1 MTGILRK
8 YKEEYRK
15 LLQLGGPIL
24 VTQLSVIVF
33 AFSDT
38 IMVGHYSVN
47 ALAAAAFVNS
57 LFLVPNVMMMGL
69 ASGVTPLVGALY
81 SQRKCREAGSIT
93 RSSLQVNIV
102 MALICTLIMGLMY
115 FMLPYMGQA
124 PELLP
129 QIRSYYLVLM
139 LMPVP
144 MAVYN
149 VLAQS
154 SNGIE
159 YTSVPMWVTVGGILL
174 NIFGNWVLIY
184 GKLGFPEM
192 GLLGAGIA
200 TVFGRVVA
208 MVAMLAA
215 FRKLHR
221 YRDYQGGFTA
231 RCRRGAERVKA
242 WKTSWP
248 LMLQSGAECVLWT
261 VGAVVVGWF
270 GPVQLAAYQV
280 VNTISQLGFM
290 VFMSFA
296 SAVAIRVAYYAG
308 LRNEQGAGAVAR
320 AGLHVNLVLATI
332 VHTLCRTADQHLHQ
346 HLGRRSQG
354 SGSDSQRHGADTA
367 IGGVSILRRLAADVL
382 QRHPRHRPGEI
393 PVVDFRHVL
402 HCRRHSVADALCHR
416 LRRRQPRRLL
426 ELQRRPA
433 LRQHD
438 VPPLLPPNP
447 PLKTTSGP

>member
-332 VHTLCRTADQHLHQ
+332 ASLVFILFAEPLINIFINTSAEGAKGVEVIASATALILPLVVYQYFDPSHL
-346 HLGRRSQG
+346 
-354 SGSDSQRHGADTA
+354 TFCNA
-367 IGGVSILRRLAADVL
+367 IRGTGQVKYLLWI
-382 QRHPRHRPGEI
+382 
-393 PVVDFRHVL
+393 
-402 HCRRHSVADALCHR
+402 SVTSYIA
-416 LRRRQPRRLL
+416 
-426 ELQRRPA
+426 
-433 LRQHD
+433 
-438 VPPLLPPNP
+438 VGIPLLMLFATGFGGGN
-447 PLKTTSGP
+447 LGAYWSFNVALLCASMMSLRYFRRIRL